1 MHSARTESEASSWLE
16 TGSED
21 TAESE
26 YEYYWSKSGT
36 GWVMTQSNEYNSK
49 GQLISKCLFGV
60 IVWTKK
66 PTKNLTISALEF
78 KKWWNQQNK
87 GTFL

>member
-1 MHSARTESEASSWLE
+1 MQKCCENTYCLDVTTESATDFEIDQILMHSARAESEASSWLE

-36 GWVMTQSNEYNSK
+36 G
-49 GQLISKCLFGV
+49 
-60 IVWTKK
+60 
-66 PTKNLTISALEF
+66 
-78 KKWWNQQNK
+78 
-87 GTFL
+87 